1 MGQGFA
7 GIRRASEDINA
18 RRSGGGDGQP
28 GRLVLGD
35 KEHTRVRFL
44 EAGDDVKWAWMHSM
58 PPKNG
63 KQWGEF
69 TPCRDQGQDGSEA
82 CPACASP
89 VKEIS
94 KRSFRGYVNVIRRDA
109 PTFQKDNEGNIV
121 KDAAGNWVK
130 AEQVEEQLQYWEGGI
145 TVFEELDTIDRTFK
159 GLDSRDF
166 IITRRG
172 TGLNTRYSI
181 VPADPDA
188 GSVPMTQKDME
199 LAGKK
204 RDLNLKITPVAL
216 DEMIRMLGGGN
227 SGSAMV
233 DDVGRAN
240 PFRAR
245 RED

>member
-1 MGQGFA
+1 
-7 GIRRASEDINA
+7 
-18 RRSGGGDGQP
+18 
-28 GRLVLGD
+28 
-35 KEHTRVRFL
+35 
-44 EAGDDVKWAWMHSM
+44 
-58 PPKNG
+58 
-63 KQWGEF
+63 
-69 TPCRDQGQDGSEA
+69 
-82 CPACASP
+82 

-109 PTFQKDNEGNIV
+109 PTFQKDSEGNIV

-188 GSVPMTQKDME
+188 GSVPMTQKDIE
-199 LAGKK
+199 LAGRK
-204 RDLNLKITPVAL
+204 RDLNQKITPVAL
-216 DEMIRMLGGGN
+216 DEMIRMLGGG
-227 SGSAMV
+227 SGSSAV
-233 DDVGRAN
+233 ADDVGRAN